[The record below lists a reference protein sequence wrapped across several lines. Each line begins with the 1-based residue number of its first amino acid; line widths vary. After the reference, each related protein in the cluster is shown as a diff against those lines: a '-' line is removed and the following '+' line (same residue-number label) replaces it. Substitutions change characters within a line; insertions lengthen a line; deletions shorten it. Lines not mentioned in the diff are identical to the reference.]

1 MSYLIESLINDI
13 QFSDKFSKPAY
24 KNQVAEKGWTN
35 QTIADTIN
43 NSVKTATSV
52 NKYTGNPVTAYYIDD
67 VHYIA
72 IDDITGKVI
81 QVADMNKANWV
92 FDLTK

>member
-1 MSYLIESLINDI
+1 M
-13 QFSDKFSKPAY
+13 
-24 KNQVAEKGWTN
+24 
-35 QTIADTIN
+35 N
-43 NSVKTATSV
+43 NPVKTATSV

-67 VHYIA
+67 VHYVA
-72 IDDITGKVI
+72 VDNVTGKVI